1 MDEDNVID
9 TSKLAEDKEKDS
21 SPRAKLQKEKVGHEL
36 ENMSRVLPSQVRWIS
51 FPSEGR
57 YQPVK
62 KVSTHFLISQFSL
75 HQLLTTIP
83 SPPAASSSSKTPPPP
98 KKSPSSSSKPARRP
112 PSRLPRPANS

>member
-1 MDEDNVID
+1 MDIDQPTTPKPEADSGDKMDEDNVID
-9 TSKLAEDKEKDS
+9 TSKLAEDKEKES

-62 KVSTHFLISQFSL
+62 KVSSHLP
-75 HQLLTTIP
+75 IP
-83 SPPAASSSSKTPPPP
+83 
-98 KKSPSSSSKPARRP
+98 
-112 PSRLPRPANS
+112 